1 MLLNRRNLARAFN
14 GLKKGVEIGADIGIA
29 LAKNAFNLG
38 KDIVCILKEQ
48 IDAYNK
54 PIDDEA
60 YLRQRADVKKEVENG
75 INEIREQKENAKIK
89 KMPEVNINLSV
100 FQIGF
105 TPEQLKEFEETL
117 KSKNKEFN
125 EDFFKDVDV
134 KKIVE
139 VDSLSVEKMDKLDKV
154 SEKVNGSFGIKYSRQ
169 TDKISVLIHDYDEK
183 NIFVEEFN
191 PQYECEE
198 RTEFNER
205 MAKFFN
211 NQLESGEEK
220 FTPKDFDKV
229 LENIAGATEEDRKAN
244 INTRLHIDNIKGTK
258 EFLTKRGDEKLLIN
272 DFNVGQAMALDNSA
286 VMMLELNKD
295 KVVARENT
303 KQDIKFDIRELE
315 KEISN
320 KSFNDIKN
328 IVFASILNDKEIIE
342 KTENFQKDVSNI
354 GDVVEEKF
362 NKVFDDLGLG
372 FKNNFLINN
381 AEELNLTVSK
391 PERYFSS
398 TDKFGKEYFLQL
410 IDEFDSEYESYEENV
425 DFFLKNLCKEEAKDF
440 EERVL
445 CFGNNFSTNIEDKFT
460 KEEFNADYKLLD
472 KIDKVFEDTFEYAKN
487 KNIDI
492 KNEKELKALT
502 DEVGLNLSDKR
513 YEELVKDEDK
523 EKVEDK
529 KEERKVKDFFDFVDE
544 EVIKMTKKKMKENL
558 NK

>member
-1 MLLNRRNLARAFN
+1 MLLNRKNLARAFN
-14 GLKKGVEIGADIGIA
+14 GLKKGVEIGVDIGIA
-29 LAKNAFNLG
+29 LTKNAFNLG

-48 IDAYNK
+48 IDAYSK
-54 PIDDEA
+54 PIDEV
-60 YLRQRADVKKEVENG
+60 YLRERADVKKEVENG
-75 INEIREQKENAKIK
+75 INEIREKKENAKIE

-125 EDFFKDVDV
+125 EEFFENVNV

-139 VDSLSVEKMDKLDKV
+139 VDSLSVEKMDKLEKV
-154 SEKVNGSFGIKYSRQ
+154 SEKVNGSFGIKYSRD
-169 TDKISVLIHDYDEK
+169 TDEITVLIHDYDEK
-183 NIFVEEFN
+183 KIFIEEFN
-191 PQYECEE
+191 SQYECEE
-198 RTEFNER
+198 RTEFTER

-211 NQLESGEEK
+211 KQLESGEEK

-303 KQDIKFDIRELE
+303 KQDIKFDIRELG
-315 KEISN
+315 KEIIN

-328 IVFASILNDKEIIE
+328 IVFASVLNDKEIIE
-342 KTENFQKDVSNI
+342 KTENFQKNVSNI

-362 NKVFDDLGLG
+362 NKVFDDFGLG
-372 FKNNFLINN
+372 FKNIFFINN

-460 KEEFNADYKLLD
+460 KEEFNADYKVLD

-513 YEELVKDEDK
+513 YEELVKDKDK
-523 EKVEDK
+523 EKTEDK

-544 EVIKMTKKKMKENL
+544 EVKKDEREKNEREFE
-558 NK
+558 

>member
-1 MLLNRRNLARAFN
+1 MLFNRRNLARAFN

-29 LAKNAFNLG
+29 LTKNAFNLG
-38 KDIVCILKEQ
+38 KDIVCILKKQ
-48 IDAYNK
+48 IDAYSK
-54 PIDDEA
+54 PIDEV
-60 YLRQRADVKKEVENG
+60 YLRERADVKKEVENG
-75 INEIREQKENAKIK
+75 INEIREKKENAKIE

-139 VDSLSVEKMDKLDKV
+139 VDSLSVEKMDKFEKV
-154 SEKVNGSFGIKYSRQ
+154 SEKVNGSFGIKYSRD
-169 TDKISVLIHDYDEK
+169 TDEITVLIHDYDEK
-183 NIFVEEFN
+183 KIFIEEFN
-191 PQYECEE
+191 SQYECEE
-198 RTEFNER
+198 RTEFTER

-211 NQLESGEEK
+211 KQLESGEEK

-303 KQDIKFDIRELE
+303 KQDIKFDVRELE
-315 KEISN
+315 KEIKN

-328 IVFASILNDKEIIE
+328 IVFASVLNDKEIIE
-342 KTENFQKDVSNI
+342 KTENFQKNVSNI

-425 DFFLKNLCKEEAKDF
+425 DFFLKNLCKEDAKDF

-460 KEEFNADYKLLD
+460 KEEFNADYKVLD

-513 YEELVKDEDK
+513 YEELVKDKDK
-523 EKVEDK
+523 EKTEDK

-544 EVIKMTKKKMKENL
+544 EVKKDEREKNEREFE
-558 NK
+558 

>member
-14 GLKKGVEIGADIGIA
+14 VLKKGVEIGADIGIA
-29 LAKNAFNLG
+29 LTKNAFNLG

-48 IDAYNK
+48 IDAYSK
-54 PIDDEA
+54 PIDEV
-60 YLRQRADVKKEVENG
+60 YLRERADVKKEVENG
-75 INEIREQKENAKIK
+75 INEIREKKENAKIE

-125 EDFFKDVDV
+125 EEFFENVNV

-139 VDSLSVEKMDKLDKV
+139 VDSLSVEKMDKLEKV
-154 SEKVNGSFGIKYSRQ
+154 SEKVNGSFGIKYSRD
-169 TDKISVLIHDYDEK
+169 TDEITVLIHDYDEK
-183 NIFVEEFN
+183 KIFIEEFN
-191 PQYECEE
+191 SQYECEE
-198 RTEFNER
+198 RTEFTER

-211 NQLESGEEK
+211 KQLESGEEK

-381 AEELNLTVSK
+381 AEELNLTVSR

-445 CFGNNFSTNIEDKFT
+445 CFGNNFSTNIEDKFI

-523 EKVEDK
+523 EKTENK

-544 EVIKMTKKKMKENL
+544 EVKKDEREKNEREFE
-558 NK
+558 

>member
-14 GLKKGVEIGADIGIA
+14 GLKKGVEIGVDIGIA
-29 LAKNAFNLG
+29 LTKNAFNLG

-48 IDAYNK
+48 IDAYSK
-54 PIDDEA
+54 PIDEV
-60 YLRQRADVKKEVENG
+60 YLRERADVKKEVENG
-75 INEIREQKENAKIK
+75 INEIREKKENAKIE

-125 EDFFKDVDV
+125 EEFFENVNV

-139 VDSLSVEKMDKLDKV
+139 VDSLSVEKMDKLEKV
-154 SEKVNGSFGIKYSRQ
+154 SEKVNGSFGIKYSRD
-169 TDKISVLIHDYDEK
+169 TDEITVLIHDYDEK
-183 NIFVEEFN
+183 KIFIEEFN
-191 PQYECEE
+191 SQYECEE
-198 RTEFNER
+198 RTEFTER

-211 NQLESGEEK
+211 KQLESGEEK

-460 KEEFNADYKLLD
+460 KEEFNANYKVLD
-472 KIDKVFEDTFEYAKN
+472 KIDKVYEDTFEYAKN

-513 YEELVKDEDK
+513 YEELVKGEDK
-523 EKVEDK
+523 EKTEDK

-544 EVIKMTKKKMKENL
+544 EVKKDEREKNEREFE
-558 NK
+558 

>member
-14 GLKKGVEIGADIGIA
+14 GLKKGVEIGVDIGIA
-29 LAKNAFNLG
+29 LTKNAFNLG

-48 IDAYNK
+48 IDAYSK
-54 PIDDEA
+54 PIDEV
-60 YLRQRADVKKEVENG
+60 YLRERADVKKEVENG
-75 INEIREQKENAKIK
+75 INEIREKKENAKIE

-125 EDFFKDVDV
+125 EEFFENVNV

-139 VDSLSVEKMDKLDKV
+139 VDSLSVEKMDKLEKV
-154 SEKVNGSFGIKYSRQ
+154 SEKVNGSFGIKYSRD
-169 TDKISVLIHDYDEK
+169 TDEITVLIHDYDEK
-183 NIFVEEFN
+183 KIFIEEFN
-191 PQYECEE
+191 SQYECEE
-198 RTEFNER
+198 RTEFTER

-211 NQLESGEEK
+211 KQLESGEEK

-303 KQDIKFDIRELE
+303 KQDIKFDIRELG
-315 KEISN
+315 KEIIN

-328 IVFASILNDKEIIE
+328 IVFASVLNDKEIIE
-342 KTENFQKDVSNI
+342 KTENFQKNVSNI

-362 NKVFDDLGLG
+362 NKVFDDFGLG
-372 FKNNFLINN
+372 FKNIFFINN

-460 KEEFNADYKLLD
+460 KEEFNADYKVLD

-513 YEELVKDEDK
+513 YKELVKDEDK
-523 EKVEDK
+523 EKTEDK

-544 EVIKMTKKKMKENL
+544 EVKKDEREKNEREFE
-558 NK
+558 

>member
-1 MLLNRRNLARAFN
+1 MLFNRKNLARAFN
-14 GLKKGVEIGADIGIA
+14 VLKKGVEIGADIGIA
-29 LAKNAFNLG
+29 LTKNAFNLG
-38 KDIVCILKEQ
+38 KDIVCIFKEQ
-48 IDAYNK
+48 IDAYSK
-54 PIDDEA
+54 PIDEA
-60 YLRQRADVKKEVENG
+60 YLRERADVKKEVENG
-75 INEIREQKENAKIK
+75 INEIREKKENAKIE

-100 FQIGF
+100 FQVGF

-139 VDSLSVEKMDKLDKV
+139 VDSLSVEKMDKFDKV

-191 PQYECEE
+191 PQYESEE

-205 MAKFFN
+205 MVKFFN
-211 NQLESGEEK
+211 KQLDSGEEK
-220 FTPKDFDKV
+220 FTTKDFDKV

-315 KEISN
+315 KEINN

-328 IVFASILNDKEIIE
+328 IVFASVLNDKEIIE
-342 KTENFQKDVSNI
+342 KTENFQKNVSNI

-472 KIDKVFEDTFEYAKN
+472 KIDKVFEDTFEYVKN

-513 YEELVKDEDK
+513 YEELVKNEDK
-523 EKVEDK
+523 EKTEDK

-544 EVIKMTKKKMKENL
+544 EVKKDEREKNEREFE
-558 NK
+558 

>member
-1 MLLNRRNLARAFN
+1 MLFNRRNLARAFN

-29 LAKNAFNLG
+29 LTKNAFNLG

-48 IDAYNK
+48 IDAYSK
-54 PIDDEA
+54 PIDEV
-60 YLRQRADVKKEVENG
+60 YLRERADVKKEVENG
-75 INEIREQKENAKIK
+75 INEIREKKENAKIE

-125 EDFFKDVDV
+125 EDFFKNVDV

-139 VDSLSVEKMDKLDKV
+139 VDSLSVEKMDKFEKV

-191 PQYECEE
+191 PQYESKE

-205 MAKFFN
+205 MVKFFN
-211 NQLESGEEK
+211 KQLDSGEEK
-220 FTPKDFDKV
+220 FTTKDFDKV

-460 KEEFNADYKLLD
+460 KEEFNANYKVLD
-472 KIDKVFEDTFEYAKN
+472 KIDKVYEDTFEYAKN

-513 YEELVKDEDK
+513 YEELVKGEDK
-523 EKVEDK
+523 EKTEDK

-544 EVIKMTKKKMKENL
+544 EVKKDEREKNEREFE
-558 NK
+558 

>member
-14 GLKKGVEIGADIGIA
+14 VLKKGVEIGADIGIA
-29 LAKNAFNLG
+29 LTKNAFNLG

-48 IDAYNK
+48 IDAYSK
-54 PIDDEA
+54 PIDEA
-60 YLRQRADVKKEVENG
+60 YLRERADVKKEVENG
-75 INEIREQKENAKIK
+75 INEIREKKENAKIE

-139 VDSLSVEKMDKLDKV
+139 VDSLSVEKMDKFDKV

-191 PQYECEE
+191 PQYESEE

-205 MAKFFN
+205 MVKFFN
-211 NQLESGEEK
+211 KQLDSGEEK
-220 FTPKDFDKV
+220 FTTKDFDKV

-502 DEVGLNLSDKR
+502 DEVSLNLSDKR

-544 EVIKMTKKKMKENL
+544 EVTKDDKEKNEREFE
-558 NK
+558 

>member
-425 DFFLKNLCKEEAKDF
+425 DFFLKNLCKEDAKDF

-544 EVIKMTKKKMKENL
+544 EVTKDDKEKNEREFE
-558 NK
+558 

>member
-14 GLKKGVEIGADIGIA
+14 GLKKGVEIGVDIGIA
-29 LAKNAFNLG
+29 LTKNAFNLG

-48 IDAYNK
+48 IDAYSK
-54 PIDDEA
+54 PIDEV
-60 YLRQRADVKKEVENG
+60 YLRERADVKKEVENG
-75 INEIREQKENAKIK
+75 INEIREKKENAKIE

-125 EDFFKDVDV
+125 EEFFENVNV

-139 VDSLSVEKMDKLDKV
+139 VDSLSVEKMDKLEKV
-154 SEKVNGSFGIKYSRQ
+154 SEKVNGSFGIKYSRD
-169 TDKISVLIHDYDEK
+169 TDEITVLIHDYDEK
-183 NIFVEEFN
+183 KIFIEEFN
-191 PQYECEE
+191 SQYECEE
-198 RTEFNER
+198 RTEFTER

-211 NQLESGEEK
+211 KQLESGEEK

-303 KQDIKFDIRELE
+303 KQDIKFDIRELG
-315 KEISN
+315 KEIIN

-328 IVFASILNDKEIIE
+328 IVFASVLNDKEIIE
-342 KTENFQKDVSNI
+342 KTENFQKNVSNI

-362 NKVFDDLGLG
+362 NKVFDDFGLG
-372 FKNNFLINN
+372 FKNIFFINN

-410 IDEFDSEYESYEENV
+410 IDEFDREYESYEENV

-460 KEEFNADYKLLD
+460 KEEFNADYKVLD

-513 YEELVKDEDK
+513 YEELVKDKDK
-523 EKVEDK
+523 EKTEDK

-544 EVIKMTKKKMKENL
+544 EVKKDEREKNEREFE
-558 NK
+558 

>member
-1 MLLNRRNLARAFN
+1 MLFNRKNLARAFN
-14 GLKKGVEIGADIGIA
+14 VLKKGVEIGADIGIA
-29 LAKNAFNLG
+29 LTKNAFNLG
-38 KDIVCILKEQ
+38 KDIVCIFKEQ
-48 IDAYNK
+48 IDAYSK
-54 PIDDEA
+54 PIDEA
-60 YLRQRADVKKEVENG
+60 YLRQRADVKKEIENG
-75 INEIREQKENAKIK
+75 INEIREKKENAKIE

-211 NQLESGEEK
+211 KQLESGEEK

-445 CFGNNFSTNIEDKFT
+445 CFGNNFSTNIEDKFI
-460 KEEFNADYKLLD
+460 KEEFNADYKVLD

-513 YEELVKDEDK
+513 YKELVKDEDK
-523 EKVEDK
+523 EKTEDK

-544 EVIKMTKKKMKENL
+544 EVKKDEREKNEREFE
-558 NK
+558 

>member
-1 MLLNRRNLARAFN
+1 MLLNKRNLTRAFN
-14 GLKKGVEIGADIGIA
+14 GLKKGVEIGTNIGIA
-29 LAKNAFNLG
+29 LTKNAFNLG

-75 INEIREQKENAKIK
+75 INEIREQKENAKIE

-105 TPEQLKEFEETL
+105 TPEQLKEFEEIL
-117 KSKNKEFN
+117 KSKNKEFK
-125 EDFFKDVDV
+125 EEFFENVDV

-139 VDSLSVEKMDKLDKV
+139 VDSLSVEKMDKFEKI
-154 SEKVNGSFGIKYSRQ
+154 SEKVNGSFGIKYSRE
-169 TDKISVLIHDYDEK
+169 TDEISVLIHDYDEK
-183 NIFVEEFN
+183 RIFAREFS
-191 PQYECEE
+191 PKYESEE

-220 FTPKDFDKV
+220 FSPKDFDKV
-229 LENIAGATEEDRKAN
+229 LENIAGATEEDRKTN
-244 INTRLHIDNIKGTK
+244 INTRLYVDNIKGKK
-258 EFLTKRGDEKLLIN
+258 EFLTKRGDEKLLIK

-295 KVVARENT
+295 KAEVRENT
-303 KQDIKFDIRELE
+303 KQDIRFDVREL
-315 KEISN
+315 KEELSN

-328 IVFASILNDKEIIE
+328 IVFASVLNDKEIIE
-342 KTENFQKDVSNI
+342 KTDNFQKDVSNV

-362 NKVFDDLGLG
+362 EKVFDDLGLD
-372 FKNNFLINN
+372 FKNKFLVNN
-381 AEELNLTVSK
+381 AEELKLTVSN
-391 PERYFSS
+391 P
-398 TDKFGKEYFLQL
+398 DKDFPL
-410 IDEFDSEYESYEENV
+410 INEFDNKYESYEKNV
-425 DFFLKNLCKEEAKDF
+425 DFFIKNLYKEEARDF
-440 EERVL
+440 QERVL

-460 KEEFNADYKLLD
+460 KEEFNADYKVLD

-492 KNEKELKALT
+492 KNEEELKALT
-502 DEVGLNLSDKR
+502 DEVRLNLTDKR
-513 YEELVKDEDK
+513 YEELVKDEPK
-523 EKVEDK
+523 EKEK
-529 KEERKVKDFFDFVDE
+529 TEERKVKDFFDFVDE
-544 EVIKMTKKKMKENL
+544 EVKKDEREKNEKEFE
-558 NK
+558 

>member
-295 KVVARENT
+295 KVEFRENT
-303 KQDIKFDIRELE
+303 KQDIKFDVRELE
-315 KEISN
+315 KEIKN

-328 IVFASILNDKEIIE
+328 IVFASVLNDKEIIE
-342 KTENFQKDVSNI
+342 KTENFQKNVSNI

-460 KEEFNADYKLLD
+460 KEEFNADYKVLD

-513 YEELVKDEDK
+513 YEELVKDKDK
-523 EKVEDK
+523 EKTEDK

-544 EVIKMTKKKMKENL
+544 EVKKDEREKNEREFE
-558 NK
+558 

>member
-14 GLKKGVEIGADIGIA
+14 GLKKGVEIGVDIGIA
-29 LAKNAFNLG
+29 LTKNAFNLG

-48 IDAYNK
+48 IDAYSK
-54 PIDDEA
+54 PIDEV
-60 YLRQRADVKKEVENG
+60 YLRERADVKKEVENG
-75 INEIREQKENAKIK
+75 INEIREKKENAKIE

-125 EDFFKDVDV
+125 EEFFENVNV

-139 VDSLSVEKMDKLDKV
+139 VDSLSVEKMDKLEKV
-154 SEKVNGSFGIKYSRQ
+154 SEKVNGSFGIKYSRD
-169 TDKISVLIHDYDEK
+169 TDEITVLIHDYDEK
-183 NIFVEEFN
+183 KIFIEEFN
-191 PQYECEE
+191 SQYECEE
-198 RTEFNER
+198 RTEFTER

-211 NQLESGEEK
+211 KQLESGEEK

-303 KQDIKFDIRELE
+303 KQDIKFDIRELG
-315 KEISN
+315 KEIIN

-328 IVFASILNDKEIIE
+328 IVFASVLNDKEIIE
-342 KTENFQKDVSNI
+342 KTENFQKNVSNI

-362 NKVFDDLGLG
+362 NKVFDDFGLG
-372 FKNNFLINN
+372 FKNIFFINN

-460 KEEFNADYKLLD
+460 KEEFNADYKVLD

-513 YEELVKDEDK
+513 YEELVKDKDK
-523 EKVEDK
+523 EKTEDK

-544 EVIKMTKKKMKENL
+544 EVKKDEREKNEREFE
-558 NK
+558 

>member
-1 MLLNRRNLARAFN
+1 MLFNRRNLARAFN

-38 KDIVCILKEQ
+38 KDIVCIFKEQ

-54 PIDDEA
+54 PIDEA
-60 YLRQRADVKKEVENG
+60 YLRERADVKKEVENG
-75 INEIREQKENAKIK
+75 INEIREKKENAKIE

-134 KKIVE
+134 RKIVE
-139 VDSLSVEKMDKLDKV
+139 VDSLSVEKMDKFEKV

-205 MAKFFN
+205 MVKFFN
-211 NQLESGEEK
+211 KQLDSGEEK
-220 FTPKDFDKV
+220 FTTKDFDKV

-460 KEEFNADYKLLD
+460 KEEFNADYKVLD

-513 YEELVKDEDK
+513 YEELVKDEHK
-523 EKVEDK
+523 EKTEDK

-544 EVIKMTKKKMKENL
+544 EVKKDEREKNEREFE
-558 NK
+558 

>member
-14 GLKKGVEIGADIGIA
+14 GLKKGVEIGVDIGIA
-29 LAKNAFNLG
+29 LTKNAFNLG

-48 IDAYNK
+48 IDAYSK
-54 PIDDEA
+54 PIDEV
-60 YLRQRADVKKEVENG
+60 YLRERADVKKEVENG
-75 INEIREQKENAKIK
+75 INEIREKKENAKIE

-125 EDFFKDVDV
+125 EEFFENVNV

-139 VDSLSVEKMDKLDKV
+139 VDSLSVEKMDKLEKV
-154 SEKVNGSFGIKYSRQ
+154 SEKVNGSFGIKYSRD
-169 TDKISVLIHDYDEK
+169 TDEITVLIHDYDEK
-183 NIFVEEFN
+183 KIFIEEFN
-191 PQYECEE
+191 SQYECEE
-198 RTEFNER
+198 RTEFTER

-211 NQLESGEEK
+211 KQLESGEEK

-303 KQDIKFDIRELE
+303 KQDIKFDIRELG
-315 KEISN
+315 KEIIN

-328 IVFASILNDKEIIE
+328 IVFASVLNDKEIIE
-342 KTENFQKDVSNI
+342 KTENFQKNVSNI

-362 NKVFDDLGLG
+362 NKVFDDFGLG
-372 FKNNFLINN
+372 FKNIFFINN

-425 DFFLKNLCKEEAKDF
+425 DLFLKNLCKEEAKDF

-460 KEEFNADYKLLD
+460 KEEFNADYKVLD

-513 YEELVKDEDK
+513 YEELVKDKDK
-523 EKVEDK
+523 EKTEDK

-544 EVIKMTKKKMKENL
+544 EVKKDEREKNEREFE
-558 NK
+558 

>member
-1 MLLNRRNLARAFN
+1 MLFNRKNLARAFN
-14 GLKKGVEIGADIGIA
+14 GLKKGVEIGVDIGIA
-29 LAKNAFNLG
+29 LTKNAFNLG
-38 KDIVCILKEQ
+38 KDIVCIFKEQ

-54 PIDDEA
+54 PIDEA
-60 YLRQRADVKKEVENG
+60 YLRERADVKKEVENG
-75 INEIREQKENAKIK
+75 INEIREKKENAKIE

-139 VDSLSVEKMDKLDKV
+139 VDSLSVEKMDTFEKV

-198 RTEFNER
+198 RTEFTER

-211 NQLESGEEK
+211 KQLENGEEK

-229 LENIAGATEEDRKAN
+229 IENIAGATEEDRKAN

-328 IVFASILNDKEIIE
+328 IVFASILNDKKIIE

-460 KEEFNADYKLLD
+460 KEEFNANYKVLD
-472 KIDKVFEDTFEYAKN
+472 KIDKVYEDTFEYAKN

-523 EKVEDK
+523 EKTEDK

-544 EVIKMTKKKMKENL
+544 EVKKDEREKNEREFE
-558 NK
+558 

>member
-1 MLLNRRNLARAFN
+1 MLFNRKNLARAFN
-14 GLKKGVEIGADIGIA
+14 GLKKGVEIGVDIGIA
-29 LAKNAFNLG
+29 LTKNAFNLG
-38 KDIVCILKEQ
+38 KDIVCIFKEQ

-54 PIDDEA
+54 PIDEA
-60 YLRQRADVKKEVENG
+60 YLRERADVKKEVENG
-75 INEIREQKENAKIK
+75 INEIREKKENAKIE

-139 VDSLSVEKMDKLDKV
+139 VDSLSVEKMDKFEKV

-198 RTEFNER
+198 RTEFTER

-211 NQLESGEEK
+211 KQLESGEEK

-502 DEVGLNLSDKR
+502 DELGLNLSDKR
-513 YEELVKDEDK
+513 YEEFVKDEDK
-523 EKVEDK
+523 EKTEDK

-544 EVIKMTKKKMKENL
+544 EVKKDEREKNEREFE
-558 NK
+558 

>member
-1 MLLNRRNLARAFN
+1 
-14 GLKKGVEIGADIGIA
+14 
-29 LAKNAFNLG
+29 
-38 KDIVCILKEQ
+38 
-48 IDAYNK
+48 
-54 PIDDEA
+54 
-60 YLRQRADVKKEVENG
+60 
-75 INEIREQKENAKIK
+75 
-89 KMPEVNINLSV
+89 MPEVNINLSV

-398 TDKFGKEYFLQL
+398 TDKFGKEYFLRL

-544 EVIKMTKKKMKENL
+544 EVTKDDKEKNEREFE
-558 NK
+558 

>member
-14 GLKKGVEIGADIGIA
+14 GLKKGVEIGVDIGIA
-29 LAKNAFNLG
+29 LTKNAFNLG

-48 IDAYNK
+48 IDAYSK
-54 PIDDEA
+54 PIDEV
-60 YLRQRADVKKEVENG
+60 YLRERADVKKEVENG
-75 INEIREQKENAKIK
+75 INEIREKKENAKIE

-125 EDFFKDVDV
+125 EEFFENVDV

-139 VDSLSVEKMDKLDKV
+139 VDSLSVEKMDKFEKI
-154 SEKVNGSFGIKYSRQ
+154 SEKVNGSFGIKYSRE
-169 TDKISVLIHDYDEK
+169 TDEISVLIHDYDEK
-183 NIFVEEFN
+183 RIFAREFS
-191 PQYECEE
+191 PKYESEE

-220 FTPKDFDKV
+220 FSPKDFDKV
-229 LENIAGATEEDRKAN
+229 LENIAGATEEDRKTN
-244 INTRLHIDNIKGTK
+244 INTRLYVDNIKGKK
-258 EFLTKRGDEKLLIN
+258 EFLTKRGDEKLLIK

-295 KVVARENT
+295 KAEVRENT
-303 KQDIKFDIRELE
+303 KQDIRFDVREL
-315 KEISN
+315 KEELSN

-328 IVFASILNDKEIIE
+328 IVFASVLNDKEIIE
-342 KTENFQKDVSNI
+342 KTDNFQKDVSNV

-362 NKVFDDLGLG
+362 EKVFDDLGLD
-372 FKNNFLINN
+372 FKNKFLVNN
-381 AEELNLTVSK
+381 AEELKLTVSN
-391 PERYFSS
+391 P
-398 TDKFGKEYFLQL
+398 DKDFPL
-410 IDEFDSEYESYEENV
+410 INEFDNKYESYEKNV
-425 DFFLKNLCKEEAKDF
+425 DFFIKNLYKEEARDF
-440 EERVL
+440 QERVL

-460 KEEFNADYKLLD
+460 KEEFYADYKVLD

-502 DEVGLNLSDKR
+502 DEVRLNLTDKR
-513 YEELVKDEDK
+513 YEELVKDEPK
-523 EKVEDK
+523 EKEK
-529 KEERKVKDFFDFVDE
+529 TEERKVKDFFDFVDE
-544 EVIKMTKKKMKENL
+544 EVKKDEREKNEKEFE
-558 NK
+558 

>member
-1 MLLNRRNLARAFN
+1 
-14 GLKKGVEIGADIGIA
+14 
-29 LAKNAFNLG
+29 
-38 KDIVCILKEQ
+38 
-48 IDAYNK
+48 
-54 PIDDEA
+54 
-60 YLRQRADVKKEVENG
+60 
-75 INEIREQKENAKIK
+75 
-89 KMPEVNINLSV
+89 MPEVNINLSV

-125 EDFFKDVDV
+125 EEFFENVNV

-139 VDSLSVEKMDKLDKV
+139 VDSLSVEKMDKLEKV
-154 SEKVNGSFGIKYSRQ
+154 SEKVNGSFGIKYSRD
-169 TDKISVLIHDYDEK
+169 TDEITVLIHDYDEK
-183 NIFVEEFN
+183 KIFIEEFN
-191 PQYECEE
+191 SQYECEE
-198 RTEFNER
+198 RTEFTER

-211 NQLESGEEK
+211 KQLESGEEK

-303 KQDIKFDIRELE
+303 KQDIKFDIRELG
-315 KEISN
+315 KEIIN

-328 IVFASILNDKEIIE
+328 IVFASVLNDKEIIE
-342 KTENFQKDVSNI
+342 KTENFQKNVSNI

-362 NKVFDDLGLG
+362 NKVFDDFGLG
-372 FKNNFLINN
+372 FKNIFFINN

-425 DFFLKNLCKEEAKDF
+425 DFFLKNLCK
-440 EERVL
+440 RR
-445 CFGNNFSTNIEDKFT
+445 G
-460 KEEFNADYKLLD
+460 
-472 KIDKVFEDTFEYAKN
+472 
-487 KNIDI
+487 
-492 KNEKELKALT
+492 
-502 DEVGLNLSDKR
+502 KR
-513 YEELVKDEDK
+513 
-523 EKVEDK
+523 
-529 KEERKVKDFFDFVDE
+529 F
-544 EVIKMTKKKMKENL
+544 
-558 NK
+558 

>member
-29 LAKNAFNLG
+29 LTKNAFNLG

-48 IDAYNK
+48 IDAYSK
-54 PIDDEA
+54 PIDEV
-60 YLRQRADVKKEVENG
+60 YLRERADVKKEVENG
-75 INEIREQKENAKIK
+75 INEIREKKENAKIE

-125 EDFFKDVDV
+125 EEFFENVNV

-139 VDSLSVEKMDKLDKV
+139 VDSLSVEKMDKLEKV
-154 SEKVNGSFGIKYSRQ
+154 SEKVNGSFGIKYSRD
-169 TDKISVLIHDYDEK
+169 TDEITVLIHDYDEK
-183 NIFVEEFN
+183 KIFIEEFN
-191 PQYECEE
+191 SQYECEE
-198 RTEFNER
+198 RTEFTER

-211 NQLESGEEK
+211 KQLESGEEK

-460 KEEFNADYKLLD
+460 KEEFNANYKVLD

-513 YEELVKDEDK
+513 YEELVKDEHK
-523 EKVEDK
+523 EKTEDK

-544 EVIKMTKKKMKENL
+544 EVKKDEREKNEREFE
-558 NK
+558 

>member
-14 GLKKGVEIGADIGIA
+14 GLKKGVEIGVDIGIA
-29 LAKNAFNLG
+29 LTKNAFNLG

-48 IDAYNK
+48 IDAYSK
-54 PIDDEA
+54 PIDEV
-60 YLRQRADVKKEVENG
+60 YLRERADVKKEVENG
-75 INEIREQKENAKIK
+75 INEIREKKENAKIE

-125 EDFFKDVDV
+125 EEFFENVNV

-139 VDSLSVEKMDKLDKV
+139 VDSLSVEKMDKLEKV
-154 SEKVNGSFGIKYSRQ
+154 SEKVNGSFGIKYSRD
-169 TDKISVLIHDYDEK
+169 TDEITVLIHDYDEK
-183 NIFVEEFN
+183 KIFIEEFN
-191 PQYECEE
+191 SQYECEE
-198 RTEFNER
+198 RTEFTER

-211 NQLESGEEK
+211 KQLESGEEK

-460 KEEFNADYKLLD
+460 KEEFNADYKVLD

-513 YEELVKDEDK
+513 YEELVKDEHK
-523 EKVEDK
+523 EKTEDK

-544 EVIKMTKKKMKENL
+544 EVKKDEREKNEREFE
-558 NK
+558 

>member
-1 MLLNRRNLARAFN
+1 MLFNRRNLARVFN

-29 LAKNAFNLG
+29 LTKNAFNLG

-48 IDAYNK
+48 IDAYSK
-54 PIDDEA
+54 PIDEV
-60 YLRQRADVKKEVENG
+60 YLRERADVKKEVENG
-75 INEIREQKENAKIK
+75 INEIREKKENAKIE

-139 VDSLSVEKMDKLDKV
+139 VDSLSVEKMDKFDKV

-191 PQYECEE
+191 PQYESKE

-205 MAKFFN
+205 MVKFFN
-211 NQLESGEEK
+211 KQLDSGEEK
-220 FTPKDFDKV
+220 FTTKDFDKV

-295 KVVARENT
+295 KVEFRENT
-303 KQDIKFDIRELE
+303 KQDIKFDVRELE
-315 KEISN
+315 KEIKN

-328 IVFASILNDKEIIE
+328 IVFASVLNDKEIIE
-342 KTENFQKDVSNI
+342 KTENFQKNVSNI

-460 KEEFNADYKLLD
+460 KEEFNADYRVLD

-523 EKVEDK
+523 EKTEDK

-544 EVIKMTKKKMKENL
+544 EVKKDEREKNEREFE
-558 NK
+558 

>member
-1 MLLNRRNLARAFN
+1 MLFNRRNLARAFN
-14 GLKKGVEIGADIGIA
+14 GLKKGVEIGVDIGIA
-29 LAKNAFNLG
+29 LTKNAFNLG

-48 IDAYNK
+48 IDAYSK
-54 PIDDEA
+54 PIDEV
-60 YLRQRADVKKEVENG
+60 YLRERADVKKEVENG
-75 INEIREQKENAKIK
+75 INEIREKKENAKIE

-125 EDFFKDVDV
+125 EEFFENVNV

-139 VDSLSVEKMDKLDKV
+139 VDSLSVEKMDKLEKV
-154 SEKVNGSFGIKYSRQ
+154 SEKVNGSFGIKYSRD
-169 TDKISVLIHDYDEK
+169 TDKITVLIHDYDEK
-183 NIFVEEFN
+183 KIFIEEFN
-191 PQYECEE
+191 SQYECEE
-198 RTEFNER
+198 RTEFTER

-211 NQLESGEEK
+211 KQLESGEEK

-303 KQDIKFDIRELE
+303 KQDIKFDIRELG
-315 KEISN
+315 KEIIN

-328 IVFASILNDKEIIE
+328 IVFASVLNDKEIIE
-342 KTENFQKDVSNI
+342 KTENFQKNVSNI

-362 NKVFDDLGLG
+362 NKVFDDFGLG
-372 FKNNFLINN
+372 FKNIFFINN

-460 KEEFNADYKLLD
+460 KEEFNADYKVLD

-513 YEELVKDEDK
+513 YEELVKDKDK
-523 EKVEDK
+523 EKTEDK

-544 EVIKMTKKKMKENL
+544 EVKKDEREKNEREFE
-558 NK
+558 

>member
-1 MLLNRRNLARAFN
+1 MLFNRRNLARAFN
-14 GLKKGVEIGADIGIA
+14 GLKKGVEIGVDIGIA
-29 LAKNAFNLG
+29 LTKNAFNLG
-38 KDIVCILKEQ
+38 KDIVCIFKEQ
-48 IDAYNK
+48 IDAYSK
-54 PIDDEA
+54 PIDEA
-60 YLRQRADVKKEVENG
+60 YLRERADVKKEVENG
-75 INEIREQKENAKIK
+75 INEIREKKENAKIE

-105 TPEQLKEFEETL
+105 TPEQFKEFEETL

-125 EDFFKDVDV
+125 ENFFKDVDV

-211 NQLESGEEK
+211 KQLENGEEK

-229 LENIAGATEEDRKAN
+229 IENIAGATEEDRKAN

-460 KEEFNADYKLLD
+460 KEEFNADYKVLD

-513 YEELVKDEDK
+513 YEELVKGEDK
-523 EKVEDK
+523 EKTEDK

-544 EVIKMTKKKMKENL
+544 EVKKDEREKNEREFE
-558 NK
+558 

>member
-14 GLKKGVEIGADIGIA
+14 GLKKGLEIGADIGIA
-29 LAKNAFNLG
+29 LTKNVFNLG
-38 KDIVCILKEQ
+38 KDIVCIFKEQ
-48 IDAYNK
+48 IDEYSK
-54 PIDDEA
+54 PIDDV

-125 EDFFKDVDV
+125 EDFFENVDV

-139 VDSLSVEKMDKLDKV
+139 VDSLSVEKMDKFEKV
-154 SEKVNGSFGIKYSRQ
+154 SEKVNGSFGIKYSRE
-169 TDKISVLIHDYDEK
+169 TDEISVLIHDYDEK
-183 NIFVEEFN
+183 RIFAREFS
-191 PQYECEE
+191 PKYESEE
-198 RTEFNER
+198 RTEFTER

-220 FTPKDFDKV
+220 FKPKDFDKV
-229 LENIAGATEEDRKAN
+229 LENIAGVTEEDRKAN

-258 EFLTKRGDEKLLIN
+258 EFLTKRGDEKLLIK

-295 KVVARENT
+295 KAEVRENT
-303 KQDIKFDIRELE
+303 KQDIRFDVREI
-315 KEISN
+315 KEELSN

-328 IVFASILNDKEIIE
+328 IVFASVLNDKEIIE
-342 KTENFQKDVSNI
+342 KTDNFQKDVSNV

-362 NKVFDDLGLG
+362 EKVFDDLGLD
-372 FKNNFLINN
+372 FKNKFLVNN
-381 AEELNLTVSK
+381 AEELKLTVSN
-391 PERYFSS
+391 P
-398 TDKFGKEYFLQL
+398 DKDFPL
-410 IDEFDSEYESYEENV
+410 IDEFDNKYESYEKNV
-425 DFFLKNLCKEEAKDF
+425 DFFIKNLYKEEARDF
-440 EERVL
+440 QERVL

-460 KEEFNADYKLLD
+460 KEEFNADYKVLD

-492 KNEKELKALT
+492 KNEEELKALT
-502 DEVGLNLSDKR
+502 DEVRLNLTDKR
-513 YEELVKDEDK
+513 YEELVKDEPK
-523 EKVEDK
+523 EKEK
-529 KEERKVKDFFDFVDE
+529 TEERKVKDFFDFVDE
-544 EVIKMTKKKMKENL
+544 EVKKDEREKNEKEFE
-558 NK
+558 

>member
-1 MLLNRRNLARAFN
+1 MLFNRRNLARAFN

-29 LAKNAFNLG
+29 LTKNAFNLG
-38 KDIVCILKEQ
+38 KDIICILKEQ
-48 IDAYNK
+48 IDAYSK
-54 PIDDEA
+54 PIDEV
-60 YLRQRADVKKEVENG
+60 YLRERADVKKEVENG
-75 INEIREQKENAKIK
+75 INEIREKKENAKIE

-139 VDSLSVEKMDKLDKV
+139 VDSLSVEKMDKFDKV

-191 PQYECEE
+191 PQYESKE

-205 MAKFFN
+205 MVKFFN
-211 NQLESGEEK
+211 KQLDSGDEK
-220 FTPKDFDKV
+220 FTTKDFDKV

-295 KVVARENT
+295 KVEFRENT

-460 KEEFNADYKLLD
+460 KEEFNANYKVLD
-472 KIDKVFEDTFEYAKN
+472 KIDKVYEDTFEYAKN

-513 YEELVKDEDK
+513 YEELVKGEDK
-523 EKVEDK
+523 EKTEDK

-544 EVIKMTKKKMKENL
+544 EVKKDEREKNEREFE
-558 NK
+558 

>member
-14 GLKKGVEIGADIGIA
+14 GLKKGVEIGVDIGIA
-29 LAKNAFNLG
+29 LTKNAFNLG

-48 IDAYNK
+48 IDAYSK
-54 PIDDEA
+54 PIDEV
-60 YLRQRADVKKEVENG
+60 YLRERADVKKEVENG
-75 INEIREQKENAKIK
+75 INEIREKKENAKIE

-125 EDFFKDVDV
+125 EEFFENVNV

-139 VDSLSVEKMDKLDKV
+139 VDSLSVEKMDKLEKV
-154 SEKVNGSFGIKYSRQ
+154 SEKVNGSFGIKYSRD
-169 TDKISVLIHDYDEK
+169 TDEITVLIHDYDEK
-183 NIFVEEFN
+183 KIFIEEFN
-191 PQYECEE
+191 SQYECEE
-198 RTEFNER
+198 RTEFTER

-211 NQLESGEEK
+211 KQLESGEEK

-303 KQDIKFDIRELE
+303 KQDIKFDIRELG
-315 KEISN
+315 KEIIN

-328 IVFASILNDKEIIE
+328 IVFASVLNDKEIIE
-342 KTENFQKDVSNI
+342 KTENFQKNVSNI

-362 NKVFDDLGLG
+362 NKVFDDFGLG
-372 FKNNFLINN
+372 FKNIFFINN

-460 KEEFNADYKLLD
+460 KEEFNADYKVLD

-487 KNIDI
+487 KNINI

-513 YEELVKDEDK
+513 YKELVKDEDK
-523 EKVEDK
+523 EKTEDK

-544 EVIKMTKKKMKENL
+544 EVKKDEREKNEREFE
-558 NK
+558 

>member
-1 MLLNRRNLARAFN
+1 
-14 GLKKGVEIGADIGIA
+14 
-29 LAKNAFNLG
+29 
-38 KDIVCILKEQ
+38 
-48 IDAYNK
+48 
-54 PIDDEA
+54 
-60 YLRQRADVKKEVENG
+60 
-75 INEIREQKENAKIK
+75 
-89 KMPEVNINLSV
+89 MPEVNINLSV

-105 TPEQLKEFEETL
+105 TSEQLKEFEETL

-191 PQYECEE
+191 PQYECKE

-211 NQLESGEEK
+211 KQLESGEEK

-258 EFLTKRGDEKLLIN
+258 EFLTKRGDEKLLIK

-303 KQDIKFDIRELE
+303 MQDIRFDVREL
-315 KEISN
+315 KEELSN

-328 IVFASILNDKEIIE
+328 IVFASVLNDKEIIE
-342 KTENFQKDVSNI
+342 RTENFQKDVSNI
-354 GDVVEEKF
+354 GDKVEEKF
-362 NKVFDDLGLG
+362 DKVFDDLGLD
-372 FKNNFLINN
+372 FKNKFLVNN
-381 AEELNLTVSK
+381 AEELNLTVSN
-391 PERYFSS
+391 P
-398 TDKFGKEYFLQL
+398 DKTFPL
-410 IDEFDSEYESYEENV
+410 IDEFDNKYENYEKNV

-460 KEEFNADYKLLD
+460 KEEFFTDYKVLD
-472 KIDKVFEDTFEYAKN
+472 KIDKIYEDTFEYAKSK

-492 KNEKELKALT
+492 ENEKGLKNLT
-502 DEVGLNLSDKR
+502 DEVGLNLTDKR
-513 YEELVKDEDK
+513 YEELVKDEHK
-523 EKVEDK
+523 EKTEDK
-529 KEERKVKDFFDFVDE
+529 KGERKVKDFFDFVDE
-544 EVIKMTKKKMKENL
+544 EVKKDEREKNEREFE
-558 NK
+558 

>member
-14 GLKKGVEIGADIGIA
+14 VLKKGVEIGADIGIA
-29 LAKNAFNLG
+29 LTKNAFNLG

-48 IDAYNK
+48 IDAYSK
-54 PIDDEA
+54 PIDEV
-60 YLRQRADVKKEVENG
+60 YLRERADVKKEVENG
-75 INEIREQKENAKIK
+75 INEIREKKENAKIE

-100 FQIGF
+100 FQVGF

-139 VDSLSVEKMDKLDKV
+139 VDSLSVEKMDKFEKV

-211 NQLESGEEK
+211 KQLESGEEK

-381 AEELNLTVSK
+381 AEELNLTVSR

-445 CFGNNFSTNIEDKFT
+445 CFGNNFSTNIEDKFI
-460 KEEFNADYKLLD
+460 KEEFNADYKVLD

-513 YEELVKDEDK
+513 YKELVKDEDK
-523 EKVEDK
+523 EKTEDK

-544 EVIKMTKKKMKENL
+544 EVKKDEREKNEREFE
-558 NK
+558 

>member
-14 GLKKGVEIGADIGIA
+14 VLKKGVEIGADIGIA
-29 LAKNAFNLG
+29 LTKNAFNLG

-48 IDAYNK
+48 IDAYSK
-54 PIDDEA
+54 PIDEV
-60 YLRQRADVKKEVENG
+60 YLRERADVKKEVENG
-75 INEIREQKENAKIK
+75 INEIREKKENAKIE

-125 EDFFKDVDV
+125 EEFFENVNV

-139 VDSLSVEKMDKLDKV
+139 VDSLSVEKMDKLEKV
-154 SEKVNGSFGIKYSRQ
+154 SEKVNGSFGIKYSRD
-169 TDKISVLIHDYDEK
+169 TDEITVLIHDYDEK
-183 NIFVEEFN
+183 KIFIEEFN
-191 PQYECEE
+191 SQYECEE
-198 RTEFNER
+198 RTEFTER

-211 NQLESGEEK
+211 KQLESGEEK

-303 KQDIKFDIRELE
+303 KQDIKFDIRELG
-315 KEISN
+315 KEIIN

-328 IVFASILNDKEIIE
+328 IVFASVLNDKEIIE
-342 KTENFQKDVSNI
+342 KTENFQKNVSNI

-362 NKVFDDLGLG
+362 NKVFDDFGLG
-372 FKNNFLINN
+372 FKNIFFINN

-410 IDEFDSEYESYEENV
+410 IDEFDREYESYEENV

-460 KEEFNADYKLLD
+460 KEEFNANYKVLD
-472 KIDKVFEDTFEYAKN
+472 KIDKVYEDTFEYAKN

-513 YEELVKDEDK
+513 YEELVKGEDK
-523 EKVEDK
+523 EKTEDK

-544 EVIKMTKKKMKENL
+544 EVKKDEREKNEREFE
-558 NK
+558 

>member
-14 GLKKGVEIGADIGIA
+14 GLKKGVEIGVDIGIA
-29 LAKNAFNLG
+29 LTKNAFNLG

-48 IDAYNK
+48 IDAYSK
-54 PIDDEA
+54 PIDEV
-60 YLRQRADVKKEVENG
+60 YLRERADVKKEVENG
-75 INEIREQKENAKIK
+75 INEIREKKENAKIE

-125 EDFFKDVDV
+125 EEFFENVNV

-139 VDSLSVEKMDKLDKV
+139 VDSLSVEKMDKLEKV
-154 SEKVNGSFGIKYSRQ
+154 SEKVNGSFGIKYSRD
-169 TDKISVLIHDYDEK
+169 TDEITVLIHDYDEK
-183 NIFVEEFN
+183 KIFIEEFN
-191 PQYECEE
+191 SQYECEE
-198 RTEFNER
+198 RTEFTER

-211 NQLESGEEK
+211 KQLESGEEK

-303 KQDIKFDIRELE
+303 KQDIKFDIRELG
-315 KEISN
+315 KEIIN

-328 IVFASILNDKEIIE
+328 IVFASVLNDKEIIE
-342 KTENFQKDVSNI
+342 KTENFQKNVSNI

-362 NKVFDDLGLG
+362 NKVFDDFGLG
-372 FKNNFLINN
+372 FKHIFFINN

-460 KEEFNADYKLLD
+460 KEEFNADYKVLD

-487 KNIDI
+487 KNINI

-513 YEELVKDEDK
+513 YKELVKDEDK
-523 EKVEDK
+523 EKTEDK

-544 EVIKMTKKKMKENL
+544 EVKKDEREKNEREFE
-558 NK
+558 

>member
-1 MLLNRRNLARAFN
+1 MLFNRRNLARAFN

-38 KDIVCILKEQ
+38 KDIVCIFKEQ

-54 PIDDEA
+54 PIDEA
-60 YLRQRADVKKEVENG
+60 YLRERADVKKEVENG
-75 INEIREQKENAKIK
+75 INEIREKKENAKTE

-100 FQIGF
+100 FQVGF

-139 VDSLSVEKMDKLDKV
+139 VDSLSVEKMDKFEKV
-154 SEKVNGSFGIKYSRQ
+154 SKKVNGSFGIKYSREN
-169 TDKISVLIHDYDEK
+169 DEISVLIHDYDEK
-183 NIFVEEFN
+183 NIFVREFSS
-191 PQYECEE
+191 QFESEE
-198 RTEFNER
+198 RTEFTER

-211 NQLESGEEK
+211 KQLENGEEK

-229 LENIAGATEEDRKAN
+229 IENIAGATEEDRKAN

-460 KEEFNADYKLLD
+460 KEEFNANYKVLD
-472 KIDKVFEDTFEYAKN
+472 KIDKVYEDTFEYAKN

-513 YEELVKDEDK
+513 YKELVKDEDK
-523 EKVEDK
+523 EKT
-529 KEERKVKDFFDFVDE
+529 EERKVKDFFDFVDE
-544 EVIKMTKKKMKENL
+544 EVKKDEREKNEREFE
-558 NK
+558 

>member
-154 SEKVNGSFGIKYSRQ
+154 SEKVNGSFGIKYSRD
-169 TDKISVLIHDYDEK
+169 TDEITVLIHDYDEK
-183 NIFVEEFN
+183 KIFIEEFN
-191 PQYECEE
+191 SQYECEE
-198 RTEFNER
+198 RTEFTER

-211 NQLESGEEK
+211 KQLESGEEK

-303 KQDIKFDIRELE
+303 KQDIKFDIRELG
-315 KEISN
+315 KEIIN

-328 IVFASILNDKEIIE
+328 IVFASVLNDKEIIE
-342 KTENFQKDVSNI
+342 KTENFQKNVSNI

-362 NKVFDDLGLG
+362 NKVFDDFGLG
-372 FKNNFLINN
+372 FKNIFFINN

-460 KEEFNADYKLLD
+460 KEEFNADYKVLD

-513 YEELVKDEDK
+513 YEELVKDKDK
-523 EKVEDK
+523 EKTEDK

-544 EVIKMTKKKMKENL
+544 EVKKDEREKNEREFE
-558 NK
+558 

>member
-1 MLLNRRNLARAFN
+1 MLFNRRNLARAFN

-29 LAKNAFNLG
+29 LTKNAFNLG

-48 IDAYNK
+48 IDAYSK
-54 PIDDEA
+54 PIDEV
-60 YLRQRADVKKEVENG
+60 YLRERADVKKEVENG
-75 INEIREQKENAKIK
+75 INEIREKKENAKIEK
-89 KMPEVNINLSV
+89 IPEVNINLSV

-139 VDSLSVEKMDKLDKV
+139 VDSLSVEKMDKFEKV

-205 MAKFFN
+205 MVKFFN
-211 NQLESGEEK
+211 KQLDSGEEK
-220 FTPKDFDKV
+220 FTTKDFDKV

-315 KEISN
+315 KEINN

-328 IVFASILNDKEIIE
+328 IVFASVLNDKEIIE
-342 KTENFQKDVSNI
+342 KTENFQKNVSNI

-460 KEEFNADYKLLD
+460 KKEFNADYKVLD

-513 YEELVKDEDK
+513 YEELIKDEDK
-523 EKVEDK
+523 EKTEDK

-544 EVIKMTKKKMKENL
+544 EVKKDEREKNEREFE
-558 NK
+558 

>member
-14 GLKKGVEIGADIGIA
+14 GLKKGVEIGVDIGIA
-29 LAKNAFNLG
+29 LTKNAFNLG

-48 IDAYNK
+48 IDAYSK
-54 PIDDEA
+54 PIDEV
-60 YLRQRADVKKEVENG
+60 YLRERADVKKEVENG
-75 INEIREQKENAKIK
+75 INEIREKKENAKIE
-89 KMPEVNINLSV
+89 KMPEVKINLSV

-139 VDSLSVEKMDKLDKV
+139 VDSLSVEKMDKFEKV

-191 PQYECEE
+191 PQYESKE

-205 MAKFFN
+205 MVKFFN
-211 NQLESGEEK
+211 KQLENGEEK

-460 KEEFNADYKLLD
+460 KEEFNADYKVLD

-513 YEELVKDEDK
+513 YEELVKDEHK
-523 EKVEDK
+523 EKTEDK

-544 EVIKMTKKKMKENL
+544 EVKKDEREKNEREFE
-558 NK
+558 

>member
-14 GLKKGVEIGADIGIA
+14 GLKKGVEIGVDIGIA
-29 LAKNAFNLG
+29 LTKNAFNLG

-48 IDAYNK
+48 IDAYSK
-54 PIDDEA
+54 PIDEV
-60 YLRQRADVKKEVENG
+60 YLRERADVKKEVENG
-75 INEIREQKENAKIK
+75 INEIREKKENAKIE

-125 EDFFKDVDV
+125 EEFFENVNV

-139 VDSLSVEKMDKLDKV
+139 VDSLSVEKMDKLEKV
-154 SEKVNGSFGIKYSRQ
+154 SEKVNGSFGIKYSRD
-169 TDKISVLIHDYDEK
+169 TDEITVLIHDYDEK
-183 NIFVEEFN
+183 KIFIEEFN
-191 PQYECEE
+191 SQYECEE
-198 RTEFNER
+198 RTEFTER

-211 NQLESGEEK
+211 KQLESGEEK

-303 KQDIKFDIRELE
+303 KQDIKFDIRELG
-315 KEISN
+315 KEIIN
-320 KSFNDIKN
+320 KSFNDMKN
-328 IVFASILNDKEIIE
+328 IVFASVLNDKEIIE

-460 KEEFNADYKLLD
+460 KEEFNADYKVLD

-513 YEELVKDEDK
+513 YEELVKDEHK
-523 EKVEDK
+523 EKTEDK

-544 EVIKMTKKKMKENL
+544 EVKKDEREKSEREFE
-558 NK
+558 

>member
-328 IVFASILNDKEIIE
+328 IVFASILNDKEVIE

-523 EKVEDK
+523 EKTEDK

-544 EVIKMTKKKMKENL
+544 EVKKDEREKNEREFE
-558 NK
+558 